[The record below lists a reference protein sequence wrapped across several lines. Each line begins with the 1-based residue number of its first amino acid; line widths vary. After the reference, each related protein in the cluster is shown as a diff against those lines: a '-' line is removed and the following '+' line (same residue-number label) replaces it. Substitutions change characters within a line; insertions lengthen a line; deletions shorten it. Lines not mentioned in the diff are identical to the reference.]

1 MSLPQF
7 DPPGSLFEDVGSIV
21 PALFDDQNRYR
32 LFAQKVWPVLVG
44 CREQLAECYASDNGR
59 PAVEPVVLL
68 GVLIF
73 QFLERVPDR
82 QAVEMVRYHLGWK
95 LALHLGLTDPG
106 FHPTTLVYFRQ
117 RLLEHANSDLA
128 FGAVLNA
135 LQKEGLLPK
144 RCRQRLDSTHV
155 VAAVANL
162 SGLECVR

>member
-1 MSLPQF
+1 MTGP
-7 DPPGSLFEDVGSIV
+7 
-21 PALFDDQNRYR
+21 
-32 LFAQKVWPVLVG
+32 
-44 CREQLAECYASDNGR
+44 YASDNGR

-68 GVLIF
+68 GVLIL

-95 LALHLGLTDPG
+95 LALHLSLGDAG

-117 RLLEHANSDLA
+117 RLLEHVKSDLA
-128 FGAVLNA
+128 FGAVLEA
-135 LQKEGLLPK
+135 LQQQGLLPR

-162 SGLECVR
+162 SGLECVRETLRLALEELAGVLPEPSRPAFWPLLWERYVDSKLD